1 VEVKTMILFKQC
13 RKNRY
18 RRIVRIK
25 GEVRS
30 VLGKEVTYGFYEVRG
45 AGGVRY
51 AVSVSS
57 GVESSAYYFGTERL
71 AAEEMFD
78 VIVEGL
84 VTPCSLKYIAEDFSG
99 GRAKMLK

>member
-1 VEVKTMILFKQC
+1 MIFFKQH
-13 RKNRY
+13 RKS
-18 RRIVRIK
+18 RRRSIVRIRN
-25 GEVRS
+25 EVRV

-51 AVSVSS
+51 AVGVSC
-57 GVESSAYYFGTERL
+57 GAEKSAYYFGAVRL